1 MGISIRPFRF
11 LMVLV
16 SSVLTAVVTAFA
28 GSISFVGLAV
38 PHITRSLF
46 KTSDNRIIIPASCI
60 LGAVMAGVCDMG
72 ARLVLSPTELP
83 LGAMTSIIGAPIVV
97 YLLVHNR
104 KGNV

>member
-1 MGISIRPFRF
+1 
-11 LMVLV
+11 MVLV

-46 KTSDNRIIIPASCI
+46 KTSDNRIIIPTSCI

>member
-1 MGISIRPFRF
+1 
-11 LMVLV
+11 
-16 SSVLTAVVTAFA
+16 
-28 GSISFVGLAV
+28 
-38 PHITRSLF
+38 
-46 KTSDNRIIIPASCI
+46 
-60 LGAVMAGVCDMG
+60 MAGVCDMG